1 MRIKA
6 KRLSDTA
13 KLPTYGSEKA
23 ACCDLY
29 ADLSNHCI
37 TLNPDAEVRNVNDN
51 ANVPIQRVSIILHHI
66 VGIAPHCT
74 IKIPTGWA
82 FQPPE
87 GYAGFIYARSGLATK
102 NGLRPSNCVGVCD
115 EDYSGEYIVA
125 VHNDTDDYQFI
136 NNGDR
141 IAQLE
146 FRPYE
151 QAEFE
156 LVDELDKTE
165 RGSNGFGSS
174 GV

>member
-1 MRIKA
+1 MKIKA
-6 KRLSDTA
+6 KRLTNTA
-13 KLPTYGSEKA
+13 ILPTYGSKC
-23 ACCDLY
+23 ACAVDLY
-29 ADLSNHCI
+29 ADLSDHCI
-37 TLNPDAEVRNVNDN
+37 TLNPDVEVRNISGNEN
-51 ANVPIQRVSIILHHI
+51 GPIQR
-66 VGIAPHCT
+66 VGIAPHST

-125 VHNDTDDYQFI
+125 VHNDTDEYQFI
-136 NNGDR
+136 HAGDR

-165 RGSNGFGSS
+165 RGLAGFGST

>member
-1 MRIKA
+1 MKIKA

-29 ADLSNHCI
+29 ADLSGHYI
-37 TLNPDAEVRNVNDN
+37 TLNPNVEVCNISGNEN
-51 ANVPIQRVSIILHHI
+51 GPIQRVC
-66 VGIAPHCT
+66 IAPHST
-74 IKIPTGWA
+74 IIIPTGWA

-102 NGLRPSNCVGVCD
+102 NGLRPANCLGVCD
-115 EDYSGEYIVA
+115 CDYVGEYIVA
-125 VHNDTDDYQFI
+125 VHNDTDKCQFI

-156 LVDELDKTE
+156 LVDKLDKTE
-165 RGSNGFGSS
+165 RGDGGFGST

>member
-1 MRIKA
+1 MKIKA
-6 KRLSDTA
+6 RRLSDTA

-29 ADLSNHCI
+29 ADLSDHCI
-37 TLNPDAEVRNVNDN
+37 TFNPDAEIRNISEN
-51 ANVPIQRVSIILHHI
+51 AQIQR
-66 VGIAPHCT
+66 VGIAPHST
-74 IKIPTGWA
+74 VKIPTGWA

-102 NGLRPSNCVGVCD
+102 SGLRPSNCVGVCD
-115 EDYSGEYIVA
+115 EDYSGEYIVSI
-125 VHNDTDDYQFI
+125 HNDTDEMQI
-136 NNGDR
+136 IRNGDR

-156 LVDELDKTE
+156 LVDELDNTE
-165 RGSNGFGSS
+165 RGSNGFGST
-174 GV
+174 GA

>member
-1 MRIKA
+1 MKIKA

-29 ADLSNHCI
+29 ADLSDHCI
-37 TLNPDAEVRNVNDN
+37 TLNPDVEVRNISGNETG
-51 ANVPIQRVSIILHHI
+51 PIQR
-66 VGIAPHCT
+66 VGIAPHST

-125 VHNDTDDYQFI
+125 VHNDTDEYQFI
-136 NNGDR
+136 HAGDR

-165 RGSNGFGSS
+165 RGLAGFGST
-174 GV
+174 GL

>member
-1 MRIKA
+1 MKIKA

-13 KLPTYGSEKA
+13 QLPTYGSER
-23 ACCDLY
+23 ACCADLY
-29 ADLSNHCI
+29 ADLNDHCI
-37 TLNPDAEVRNVNDN
+37 TLNPDVEVRNISGNEN
-51 ANVPIQRVSIILHHI
+51 GPIQR
-66 VGIAPHCT
+66 VGIAPHST

-102 NGLRPSNCVGVCD
+102 SGLRPSNCVGVCD

-125 VHNDTDDYQFI
+125 VHNDTDGYQFI

-156 LVDELDKTE
+156 LVDKLNETE
-165 RGSNGFGSS
+165 RGLAGFGST

>member
-1 MRIKA
+1 MSQMKIKA

-29 ADLSNHCI
+29 CDLRVDICCE
-37 TLNPDAEVRNVNDN
+37 LNPNFGYKGIDVNSDHFSCVCIG
-51 ANVPIQRVSIILHHI
+51 AHETV
-66 VGIAPHCT
+66 
-74 IKIPTGWA
+74 KIPTGWS

-87 GYAGFIYARSGLATK
+87 GYMLQLLQRSGLASK
-102 NGLRPSNCVGVCD
+102 GLICVGGIID
-115 EDYSGEYIVA
+115 EDYTGEIVA
-125 VHNDTDDYQFI
+125 IMLNTTERPIYI

-141 IAQLE
+141 VAQMAL
-146 FRPYE
+146 RKYE

-156 LVDELDKTE
+156 LVDGLDETE
-165 RGSNGFGSS
+165 RGDGGFGST

>member
-1 MRIKA
+1 MKIKA

-23 ACCDLY
+23 ACADIYCDLRV
-29 ADLSNHCI
+29 DKCI
-37 TLNPDAEVRNVNDN
+37 ELNPDADFKHMEVNTDHFEQVY
-51 ANVPIQRVSIILHHI
+51 VS
-66 VGIAPHCT
+66 PHET
-74 IKIPTGWA
+74 VKIPTGWA

-125 VHNDTDDYQFI
+125 VHNDTDKYQFI

-156 LVDELDKTE
+156 LVDELDETE
-165 RGSNGFGSS
+165 RGDGGFGST
-174 GV
+174 GT

>member
-1 MRIKA
+1 MKIKA

-29 ADLSNHCI
+29 CDLRVDKCI
-37 TLNPDAEVRNVNDN
+37 DLNP
-51 ANVPIQRVSIILHHI
+51 ANVDFKHMEYSGDCFDRVH
-66 VGIAPHCT
+66 IAPHET
-74 IKIPTGWA
+74 IKLPTGWA

-87 GYAGFIYARSGLATK
+87 GYMLQILQRSGLASK
-102 NGLRPSNCVGVCD
+102 GLIPLGGILD
-115 EDYSGEYIVA
+115 EDYTGEVIVIML
-125 VHNDTDDYQFI
+125 NTTDKYLSI

-156 LVDELDKTE
+156 LVDKLDETE
-165 RGSNGFGSS
+165 RGDGAFGST
-174 GV
+174 GK

>member
-1 MRIKA
+1 MKIKA

-13 KLPTYGSEKA
+13 KLPIYGSEKA
-23 ACCDLY
+23 ACADIYCDLRV
-29 ADLSNHCI
+29 DKCI
-37 TLNPDAEVRNVNDN
+37 ELNPDADFKHMEYSGDCFDRVN
-51 ANVPIQRVSIILHHI
+51 
-66 VGIAPHCT
+66 IAPHET

-102 NGLRPSNCVGVCD
+102 NGLRPANCLGVCD
-115 EDYSGEYIVA
+115 CDYVGEYIVA
-125 VHNDTDDYQFI
+125 IHNDTDKYQFI

-151 QAEFE
+151 QSEFE
-156 LVDELDKTE
+156 LVDELDETE
-165 RGSNGFGSS
+165 RGDGGFGST